1 LHVPGLNQAPLAT
14 AVAKPGATGAVFG
27 HPGGQ
32 SALAVSPA
40 AIRQQVTAVGRDL
53 YDSRETRRQVFILA
67 SDLAPGDSGGAL
79 VNSLGQVVGVAFAI
93 APDRPGT
100 AYALT
105 TEELRPVLANAGAIG
120 VNTGPCL
127 SEA

>member
-1 LHVPGLNQAPLAT
+1 MPGLGETPLPIGKAAPGT
-14 AVAKPGATGAVFG
+14 TGAVFG

-32 SALAVSPA
+32 TRLDISPA
-40 AIRQQVTAVGRDL
+40 AIRQQVLAIGRDL

-67 SDLAPGDSGGAL
+67 AALAPGDSGGGL
-79 VNSLGQVVGVAFAI
+79 VNPAGRVVGVAFAI

-105 TEELRPVLANAGAIG
+105 SDELRPVLATVGTAP

-127 SEA
+127 SEG